1 MNNEDQDDDLAS
13 TEFAFQTAQDESL
26 ELPEADAKDLAE
38 EVVYTRRSPALLAL
52 QERVVALVMGDEYK
66 PVKPKAIARKLGL
79 DSVATR
85 AIKKAIRFLAQAGRV
100 RYGAN
105 HVVFPPDKPK
115 KDKAP
120 D

>member
-1 MNNEDQDDDLAS
+1 MNTEDQDDVS
-13 TEFAFQTAQDESL
+13 PGQFAFQTAQNEAL
-26 ELPEADAKDLAE
+26 ELSEAGEDDLAE
-38 EVVYTRRSPALLAL
+38 PNYSRRSPALLAL
-52 QERVVALVMGDEYK
+52 QEQVVALVMRDDYK

-105 HVVFPPDKPK
+105 HVVF
-115 KDKAP
+115 
-120 D
+120 